1 MRAHKNKFFKHM
13 YNCNVLTITF
23 DLCIFSSFCRVKIR
37 KKVYTILIAWTSWAY
52 KCSLTLWPFEFT
64 KLIYWLDN
72 VFDFSTLLYLNL
84 FIQGIEFFLWNEE
97 NKPCPAKSGGM
108 VLEVPRIYTH
118 IHTHTHTHTHTRARA
133 RARKKENFLKIV
145 KFQHW
150 SPQNIFHRSK
160 ASSMKKWRSNN
171 YCTLIYKNLIQTYSR
186 INITYLI

>member
-1 MRAHKNKFFKHM
+1 M

-84 FIQGIEFFLWNEE
+84 FIQGFDFFFETKRINLVRRKVVEWFSRYREF
-97 NKPCPAKSGGM
+97 
-108 VLEVPRIYTH
+108 TH
-118 IHTHTHTHTHTRARA
+118 TYTHTHTHTRARA